1 MTLTLSHVRKN
12 TDKPNRLVKLFKIA
26 HGLYSGYTH
35 QNHFYLTVNAVTQ
48 ILNFPRAYYF

>member
-1 MTLTLSHVRKN
+1 MTLTLAHVRKN
-12 TDKPNRLVKLFKIA
+12 TDKPNRLVKLFKTT

-35 QNHFYLTVNAVTQ
+35 QNNFYLTVNAVTQ